1 MAAMGDVARHPVRE
15 YRKVWVM
22 GRGAAVLR
30 GIIGA
35 ILAVGLGNMIF
46 ALASRISTDDATLV
60 LLLVAAVAGFSFA
73 SRKERA

>member
-1 MAAMGDVARHPVRE
+1 
-15 YRKVWVM
+15 M

-30 GIIGA
+30 VIIGA
-35 ILAVGLGNMIF
+35 ILAIGLGNMIF
-46 ALASRISTDDATLV
+46 DLASRISTDDATLV